1 MNSTFYKALTVDE
14 LKAYGHDN
22 NLKLP
27 QACKKQELMETI
39 LNYRD
44 LGLIK
49 SAGDPTASIAIY
61 HHARTSSVRECIQHK
76 LSGFPSYEQVITGR
90 NERYLTAKNA

>member
-27 QACKKQELMETI
+27 QACKKQELIETI
-39 LNYRD
+39 LNRRY

-49 SAGDPTASIAIY
+49 SAGDPTASIAIP
-61 HHARTSSVRECIQHK
+61 HHARTSSVRECIYNINS
-76 LSGFPSYEQVITGR
+76 LGFLHMNRSSLVGMKDT
-90 NERYLTAKNA
+90 